1 MLFIP
6 QYDEAEGKTRKKGW
20 GRERRVNDY
29 SLRPLPPGLSE
40 RLEQAFMALEYSSV
54 TAGNNVTT
62 VLFTGAEMGS
72 LYCLPYLKFN

>member
-1 MLFIP
+1 MTKRR
-6 QYDEAEGKTRKKGW
+6 EK
-20 GRERRVNDY
+20 RERKDEGERGVLITILCNP
-29 SLRPLPPGLSE
+29 SPPGLSE

>member
-1 MLFIP
+1 MTKRR
-6 QYDEAEGKTRKKGW
+6 EK
-20 GRERRVNDY
+20 RERKDEGERGELITILCAP
-29 SLRPLPPGLSE
+29 SPPTPGLSE

>member
-1 MLFIP
+1 MTKRR
-6 QYDEAEGKTRKKGW
+6 EK
-20 GRERRVNDY
+20 RERKDEGERGVLITILCAP
-29 SLRPLPPGLSE
+29 SPPPGLSE

-62 VLFTGAEMGS
+62 VLFAGAEMGS